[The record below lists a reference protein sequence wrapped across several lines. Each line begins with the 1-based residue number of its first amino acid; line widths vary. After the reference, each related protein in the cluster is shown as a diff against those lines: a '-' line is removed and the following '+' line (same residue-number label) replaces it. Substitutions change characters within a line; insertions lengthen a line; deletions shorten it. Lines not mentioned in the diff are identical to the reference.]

1 MSDNS
6 SNLSEPPSMYDRIDE
21 LESQLSAA
29 QDKIISLESDIERL
43 KNFIWQA
50 IETGPKNGQGF
61 QGWEVMNTLFNWAK
75 K

>member
-1 MSDNS
+1 MSDS
-6 SNLSEPPSMYDRIDE
+6 PEEFPGTQEVFDDMHR
-21 LESQLSAA
+21 QLSAA

-43 KNFIWQA
+43 KNFVWQA